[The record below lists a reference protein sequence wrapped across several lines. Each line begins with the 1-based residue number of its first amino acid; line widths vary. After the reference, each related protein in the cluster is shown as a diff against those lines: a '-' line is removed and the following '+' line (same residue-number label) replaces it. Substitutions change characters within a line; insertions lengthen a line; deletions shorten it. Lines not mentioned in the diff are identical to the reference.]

1 MEELEN
7 LKNGFESLK
16 NDLSPEI
23 EGLKEIKDNVQ
34 NLKSELDPEDQE
46 NKEAVKSGKDPEELM
61 SPELESPMS
70 PMRRRMLE
78 MQEQGKFIYFS
89 ILKSL
94 LKNV

>member
-23 EGLKEIKDNVQ
+23 EGLKEIKGKVDLGIQ
-34 NLKSELDPEDQE
+34 NLKELKNELDPKDQE
-46 NKEAVKSGKDPEELM
+46 NKEAVKSGKEPEELM
-61 SPELESPMS
+61 SPDLNPESPMS

-78 MQEQGKFIYFS
+78 LQEQGKFIYF
-89 ILKSL
+89 
-94 LKNV
+94 